1 MAGRS
6 RFTWRFGVLALV
18 LLVSTGGV
26 VGRLAQIQVLEHEG
40 YLLEAQE
47 VHGEKKLVRSERGAI
62 LDRDHQAI
70 ARSVDALTVI
80 ADPTL
85 IADDVGTAALLAP
98 LVSRDSSAGC
108 RRLHPALGH
117 RGCSESR
124 WMKPILPVACHT
136 EAATRASLS
145 VWHRDPRLH

>member
-26 VGRLAQIQVLEHEG
+26 VGRLAQIQVLEHED

-62 LDRDHQAI
+62 LDRNGFPLATSI
-70 ARSVDALTVI
+70 
-80 ADPTL
+80 
-85 IADDVGTAALLAP
+85 DVFD
-98 LVSRDSSAGC
+98 VV
-108 RRLHPALGH
+108 H
-117 RGCSESR
+117 
-124 WMKPILPVACHT
+124 
-136 EAATRASLS
+136 
-145 VWHRDPRLH
+145 